1 MRSAASNWLPTP
13 ERRSLPRQL
22 RAGGQ
27 RDAALSAGPVP
38 TSLSLSLFLP
48 RPCNSPPPLLDLD
61 TRGRAETKNRGLSR
75 RKGFLASAS
84 RSGTWWDFTPRC
96 WREEARK
103 KRHESSVIDV
113 TRPLVGGRMG
123 PRMLWFLLLAS
134 LGTSELEEHFD
145 PAKCRYALGM
155 QDRTIP
161 DEALSASS
169 SWHDS
174 TAAKHSRLGLS
185 EGDGAWCP
193 AGPVYPND
201 AEYLEI
207 DLRRLHFLTLVGTQG
222 RHAGGHG
229 KEFARSYRLHYKRDG
244 HHWMP
249 WRDRWNNEVISG
261 NENTDDVVLKD
272 LGPPIIARYVRFYP
286 RSDRVMSVCLRVELY
301 GCVWQDGLQSYTAP
315 LGQVM
320 PLVPEPVYLNDSTY
334 DGSSVSKLHFGGLG
348 QLTDGVV
355 GLDDF
360 TQTKEFRVWPGYD
373 YVGWSKRSS
382 PEGFI
387 KMEFEFD
394 RLRSFTYMKVHCSN
408 MHTRDVR
415 IFEQVDCLFKH
426 SLATA
431 WEPQPVSLQLSVDVR
446 DPSARSVT
454 IPLEGR
460 IGLFVQCHFYFAAE
474 WMLFSEIAFLS
485 NVVDD
490 PSLAV
495 SSQYPAVVAPPHPSG
510 RNLPHSPALGSSLN
524 DKADGTSNLTQADLE
539 GEVKSGQPIAKDD
552 NSNTSILIGC
562 LVVIILL
569 LLVVIFLILWRQYWQ
584 KILGKAQRRISD
596 DDLTVHLSAPND
608 TIVINNTMSSS
619 RHSNRYERILSG
631 ETEYQEPNRA
641 RMKLPDLPHSAENS
655 ACGIDYMEPELAA
668 SQPSFQNNVPHYAE
682 ADIINLQGVTGGNT
696 YAVPAVAVDAL
707 AGKDMAVGEF
717 PRERLIFKEKLGEG
731 QFGEVHLCEVENPQD
746 LPSLEFPFNVRKG
759 RPLLVAV
766 KILRSDA
773 TKNARNDFLKEV
785 KIMSRLKDPNIV
797 RLLGVCVRDDPLCMI
812 TEYMEN
818 GDLNQF
824 LSGHELEDKL
834 GGSPNGRP
842 TISYPTLVHLGAQI
856 ASGMAFLASLNFVH
870 RDLATRNCLV
880 GEGFTIKIADFG
892 MSRNLYAGDYYRIQ
906 GRAVLPIRWMAW
918 ECILMGKFTMASD
931 VWAFGVT
938 LWEILM
944 LCQEQPYS
952 QLTDEAV
959 IENAGEF
966 FRHQGKQV
974 YLCRPPTCPLA
985 VYEMMLRC
993 WAREAKDRPSFQ
1005 HLHCFL
1011 AEDALNMV

>member
-1 MRSAASNWLPTP
+1 
-13 ERRSLPRQL
+13 
-22 RAGGQ
+22 
-27 RDAALSAGPVP
+27 
-38 TSLSLSLFLP
+38 
-48 RPCNSPPPLLDLD
+48 
-61 TRGRAETKNRGLSR
+61 
-75 RKGFLASAS
+75 
-84 RSGTWWDFTPRC
+84 
-96 WREEARK
+96 
-103 KRHESSVIDV
+103 
-113 TRPLVGGRMG
+113 MG
-123 PRMLWFLLLAS
+123 PRMLCLLLLISVGAW
-134 LGTSELEEHFD
+134 ELEEHFD

-169 SWHDS
+169 SWSDS
-174 TAAKHSRLGLS
+174 TAAKHSRLALS

-193 AGPVYPND
+193 ERPVYPND
-201 AEYLEI
+201 AEYLEV

-222 RHAGGHG
+222 RHASGHG

-244 HHWMP
+244 HQWMP
-249 WRDRWNNEVISG
+249 WRDRWGNEVISG

-301 GCVWQDGLQSYTAP
+301 GCVWKDGLQSYTAP

-320 PLVPEPVYLNDSTY
+320 PLVPDPVYLNDSTY

-360 TQTKEFRVWPGYD
+360 TQTKELRVWPGYD
-373 YVGWSKRSS
+373 YVGWSRRSF
-382 PEGFI
+382 PEGFV

-394 RLRSFTYMKVHCSN
+394 QLRSFTYMKVHCSN
-408 MHTRDVR
+408 MYTHGVR
-415 IFEQVDCLFKH
+415 VFHQVDCLFKH

-431 WEPQPVSLQLSVDVR
+431 WEADPLSQQYSVNVG
-446 DPSARSVT
+446 DPSARYFTV
-454 IPLEGR
+454 PLGGR
-460 IGLFVQCHFYFAAE
+460 IGLFVQCHFYFDSE
-474 WMLFSEIAFLS
+474 WMLFSEVAFLS

-490 PSLAV
+490 PSLPV
-495 SSQYPAVVAPPHPSG
+495 SSHYPPMVAPPHPSG
-510 RNLPHSPALGSSLN
+510 RNVPISPALDSSLS
-524 DKADGTSNLTQADLE
+524 DKADVTSNLTQADLE
-539 GEVKSGQPIAKDD
+539 GEAKSGQPIAKDD
-552 NSNTSILIGC
+552 SSNTSILIGC

-608 TIVINNTMSSS
+608 TIVINNTMGSN

-641 RMKLPDLPHSAENS
+641 RMKLPDLPHSVENS
-655 ACGIDYMEPELAA
+655 ACGIDYTEPELAA
-668 SQPSFQNNVPHYAE
+668 SQPSFQNSVPHYAE

-834 GGSPNGRP
+834 GSSPSGRP

-966 FRHQGKQV
+966 FRHQGKQI
-974 YLCRPPTCPLA
+974 YLCRPPACPLA

-993 WAREAKDRPSFQ
+993 WTREAKDRPLFQ

>member
-1 MRSAASNWLPTP
+1 
-13 ERRSLPRQL
+13 
-22 RAGGQ
+22 
-27 RDAALSAGPVP
+27 
-38 TSLSLSLFLP
+38 
-48 RPCNSPPPLLDLD
+48 
-61 TRGRAETKNRGLSR
+61 
-75 RKGFLASAS
+75 
-84 RSGTWWDFTPRC
+84 
-96 WREEARK
+96 
-103 KRHESSVIDV
+103 
-113 TRPLVGGRMG
+113 MG
-123 PRMLWFLLLAS
+123 PRTLCLLLLISVGA
-134 LGTSELEEHFD
+134 SELEEHFD

-169 SWHDS
+169 SWSDS
-174 TAAKHSRLGLS
+174 TAAKHSRLALS
-185 EGDGAWCP
+185 DGDGAWCP
-193 AGPVYPND
+193 ERPVYPND
-201 AEYLEI
+201 AEYLEV

-222 RHAGGHG
+222 RHASGHG

-244 HHWMP
+244 HQWMP
-249 WRDRWNNEVISG
+249 WRDRWGNEVISG

-301 GCVWQDGLQSYTAP
+301 GCVWKDGLQSYTAP

-320 PLVPEPVYLNDSTY
+320 PLVPDPVYLNDSTY

-360 TQTKEFRVWPGYD
+360 TQTKELRVWPGYD
-373 YVGWSKRSS
+373 YVGWSRRSF
-382 PEGFI
+382 PEGFV

-394 RLRSFTYMKVHCSN
+394 QLRSFTYMKVHCSN
-408 MHTRDVR
+408 MYTHGVR
-415 IFEQVDCLFKH
+415 VFHQVDCLFKH

-431 WEPQPVSLQLSVDVR
+431 WEADPVSQQYSVNVG
-446 DPSARSVT
+446 DPSARYFTV
-454 IPLEGR
+454 PLGGR
-460 IGLFVQCHFYFAAE
+460 IGLFVQCHFYFDSE
-474 WMLFSEIAFLS
+474 WMLFSEVAFLS

-490 PSLAV
+490 PSLPV
-495 SSQYPAVVAPPHPSG
+495 SSHYPPMVAPPHPSG
-510 RNLPHSPALGSSLN
+510 RNLPISPALDSSLS
-524 DKADGTSNLTQADLE
+524 DKADVTSNLTQADLE
-539 GEVKSGQPIAKDD
+539 GEAKSGQPIAKDD
-552 NSNTSILIGC
+552 SSNTSILIGC

-608 TIVINNTMSSS
+608 TIVINNTMGSN

-641 RMKLPDLPHSAENS
+641 RMKLPDLPHSVENS
-655 ACGIDYMEPELAA
+655 ACGIDYTEPELAA
-668 SQPSFQNNVPHYAE
+668 SQPIFQNSVPHYAE

-746 LPSLEFPFNVRKG
+746 LLSLEFPFNVRKG

-824 LSGHELEDKL
+824 LSGHELEDKM
-834 GGSPNGRP
+834 GGSPSGRP

-966 FRHQGKQV
+966 FRHQGKQI
-974 YLCRPPTCPLA
+974 YLCRPPACPLA

-993 WAREAKDRPSFQ
+993 WTREAKDRPLFQ

>member
-1 MRSAASNWLPTP
+1 LQVCIWGLH
-13 ERRSLPRQL
+13 SL
-22 RAGGQ
+22 
-27 RDAALSAGPVP
+27 
-38 TSLSLSLFLP
+38 T
-48 RPCNSPPPLLDLD
+48 
-61 TRGRAETKNRGLSR
+61 ET
-75 RKGFLASAS
+75 
-84 RSGTWWDFTPRC
+84 
-96 WREEARK
+96 
-103 KRHESSVIDV
+103 
-113 TRPLVGGRMG
+113 
-123 PRMLWFLLLAS
+123 
-134 LGTSELEEHFD
+134 
-145 PAKCRYALGM
+145 KCRYALGM
-155 QDRTIP
+155 QDRAIP

-174 TAAKHSRLGLS
+174 TGLSHFLLSRLGLS

-207 DLRRLHFLTLVGTQG
+207 DLRQLHFLTLVGTQG

-244 HHWMP
+244 HHWMS
-249 WRDRWNNEVISG
+249 WRDRWGNEVISG
-261 NENTDDVVLKD
+261 NENTNEVVLKD
-272 LGPPIIARYVRFYP
+272 LGPPIIARYIRFYP

-301 GCVWQDGLQSYTAP
+301 GCVWKGELSFPHPVFP
-315 LGQVM
+315 L
-320 PLVPEPVYLNDSTY
+320 
-334 DGSSVSKLHFGGLG
+334 F
-348 QLTDGVV
+348 LTDGVV

-373 YVGWSKRSS
+373 YVGWSKISF
-382 PEGFI
+382 PDGFI

-408 MHTRDVR
+408 MHTRGVG

-431 WEPQPVSLQLSVDVR
+431 WEPVPVSRQLSVDVR

-454 IPLEGR
+454 IPLDGR

-485 NVVDD
+485 
-490 PSLAV
+490 SEL
-495 SSQYPAVVAPPHPSG
+495 
-510 RNLPHSPALGSSLN
+510 
-524 DKADGTSNLTQADLE
+524 DLE

-608 TIVINNTMSSS
+608 TIVINNTMSSN

-655 ACGIDYMEPELAA
+655 ACGIDYMQPELAA

-707 AGKDMAVGEF
+707 AGKDMALGEF

-834 GGSPNGRP
+834 GGSPGG
-842 TISYPTLVHLGAQI
+842 SYPTLVHLGAQI

-974 YLCRPPTCPLA
+974 YLSRPPTCPLA

-1011 AEDALNMV
+1011 EAVLSNVALFILL

>member
-1 MRSAASNWLPTP
+1 
-13 ERRSLPRQL
+13 
-22 RAGGQ
+22 
-27 RDAALSAGPVP
+27 
-38 TSLSLSLFLP
+38 
-48 RPCNSPPPLLDLD
+48 
-61 TRGRAETKNRGLSR
+61 
-75 RKGFLASAS
+75 
-84 RSGTWWDFTPRC
+84 
-96 WREEARK
+96 
-103 KRHESSVIDV
+103 
-113 TRPLVGGRMG
+113 MG

-485 NVVDD
+485 
-490 PSLAV
+490 SE
-495 SSQYPAVVAPPHPSG
+495 
-510 RNLPHSPALGSSLN
+510 LGLGPRS
-524 DKADGTSNLTQADLE
+524 
-539 GEVKSGQPIAKDD
+539 
-552 NSNTSILIGC
+552 
-562 LVVIILL
+562 LL
-569 LLVVIFLILWRQYWQ
+569 LSNPAYHLLLATY
-584 KILGKAQRRISD
+584 AQPMGRPAFPPPSQ
-596 DDLTVHLSAPND
+596 VKP
-608 TIVINNTMSSS
+608 INTN
-619 RHSNRYERILSG
+619 
-631 ETEYQEPNRA
+631 
-641 RMKLPDLPHSAENS
+641 

-731 QFGEVHLCEVENPQD
+731 QFGEVHLCEVENLQD

>member
-1 MRSAASNWLPTP
+1 
-13 ERRSLPRQL
+13 
-22 RAGGQ
+22 
-27 RDAALSAGPVP
+27 
-38 TSLSLSLFLP
+38 
-48 RPCNSPPPLLDLD
+48 
-61 TRGRAETKNRGLSR
+61 
-75 RKGFLASAS
+75 
-84 RSGTWWDFTPRC
+84 
-96 WREEARK
+96 
-103 KRHESSVIDV
+103 
-113 TRPLVGGRMG
+113 MG
-123 PRMLWFLLLAS
+123 PRTLCLLLLISVGA
-134 LGTSELEEHFD
+134 SELEEHFD

-169 SWHDS
+169 SWSDS
-174 TAAKHSRLGLS
+174 TAAKHSRLALS
-185 EGDGAWCP
+185 DGDGAWCP
-193 AGPVYPND
+193 ERPVYPND
-201 AEYLEI
+201 AEYLEV

-222 RHAGGHG
+222 RHASGHG

-244 HHWMP
+244 HQWMP
-249 WRDRWNNEVISG
+249 WRDRWGNEVISG

-301 GCVWQDGLQSYTAP
+301 GCVWKDGLQSYTAP

-320 PLVPEPVYLNDSTY
+320 PLVPDPVYLNDSTY

-360 TQTKEFRVWPGYD
+360 TQTKELRVWPGYD
-373 YVGWSKRSS
+373 YVGWSRRSF
-382 PEGFI
+382 PEGFV

-394 RLRSFTYMKVHCSN
+394 QLRSFTYMKVHCSN
-408 MHTRDVR
+408 MYTHGVR
-415 IFEQVDCLFKH
+415 VFHQVDCLFKH

-431 WEPQPVSLQLSVDVR
+431 WEADPVSQQYSVNVG
-446 DPSARSVT
+446 DPSARYFTV
-454 IPLEGR
+454 PLGGR
-460 IGLFVQCHFYFAAE
+460 IGLFVQCHFYFDSE
-474 WMLFSEIAFLS
+474 WMLFSEVAFLS

-490 PSLAV
+490 PSLPV
-495 SSQYPAVVAPPHPSG
+495 SSHYPPMVAPPHPSG
-510 RNLPHSPALGSSLN
+510 RNLPISPALDSSLS
-524 DKADGTSNLTQADLE
+524 DKADVTSNLTQADLE
-539 GEVKSGQPIAKDD
+539 GEAKSGQPIAKDD
-552 NSNTSILIGC
+552 SSNTSILIGC

-608 TIVINNTMSSS
+608 TIVINNTMGSN

-641 RMKLPDLPHSAENS
+641 RMKLPDLPHNVENS
-655 ACGIDYMEPELAA
+655 ACGIDYTEPELAA
-668 SQPSFQNNVPHYAE
+668 SQPIFQNSVPHYAE

-746 LPSLEFPFNVRKG
+746 LLSLEFPFNVRKG

-834 GGSPNGRP
+834 GGSPSGRP

-966 FRHQGKQV
+966 FRHQGKQI
-974 YLCRPPTCPLA
+974 YLCRPPACPLA

-993 WAREAKDRPSFQ
+993 WTREAKDRPLFQ

>member
-1 MRSAASNWLPTP
+1 
-13 ERRSLPRQL
+13 
-22 RAGGQ
+22 
-27 RDAALSAGPVP
+27 
-38 TSLSLSLFLP
+38 
-48 RPCNSPPPLLDLD
+48 
-61 TRGRAETKNRGLSR
+61 
-75 RKGFLASAS
+75 
-84 RSGTWWDFTPRC
+84 
-96 WREEARK
+96 
-103 KRHESSVIDV
+103 
-113 TRPLVGGRMG
+113 MG
-123 PRMLWFLLLAS
+123 PTVLCLLLLAS
-134 LGTSELEEHFD
+134 VGASELEEHFD

-169 SWHDS
+169 SWSDS
-174 TAAKHSRLGLS
+174 TAAKHSRLALND
-185 EGDGAWCP
+185 GDGAWCP

-222 RHAGGHG
+222 RHASGHG
-229 KEFARSYRLHYKRDG
+229 KEFARTYRLHYSRDG
-244 HHWMP
+244 HRWMP
-249 WRDRWNNEVISG
+249 WHDRWGNEVISG
-261 NENTDDVVLKD
+261 NENTEHVVLKD

-286 RSDRVMSVCLRVELY
+286 RADRVMSVCLRVELY
-301 GCVWQDGLQSYTAP
+301 GCVWRDGLQSYTAP
-315 LGQVM
+315 PGQIM
-320 PLVPEPVYLNDSTY
+320 PLIPEPAYLNDSTY
-334 DGSSVSKLHFGGLG
+334 DGHRVSKLHFGGLG

-360 TQTKEFRVWPGYD
+360 TQTKELRVWPGYD
-373 YVGWSKRSS
+373 YVGWENSS
-382 PEGFI
+382 FPGGFVE
-387 KMEFEFD
+387 MEFEFD
-394 RLRSFTYMKVHCSN
+394 QLRAFTYMKVHCNN
-408 MHTRDVR
+408 MHTHGVSVFR
-415 IFEQVDCLFKH
+415 QVDCLFKR

-431 WEPQPVSLQLSVDVR
+431 WEPQPVSKQLAVDVR
-446 DPSARSVT
+446 DPSARSLTV
-454 IPLEGR
+454 PLEGR
-460 IGLFVQCHFYFAAE
+460 LGLFVQCHFHFAGE
-474 WMLFSEIAFLS
+474 WMLFSEIAFRSDIVEDPFLS
-485 NVVDD
+485 TSTRRL
-490 PSLAV
+490 P
-495 SSQYPAVVAPPHPSG
+495 VVAPPYPSG
-510 RNLPHSPALGSSLN
+510 RDTPLSPALGSELN
-524 DKADGTSNLTQADLE
+524 ERAGVNSNLTLQDPE
-539 GEVKSGQPIAKDD
+539 NQGEPKTGQPIAIDD

-562 LVVIILL
+562 LVAIILL

-596 DDLTVHLSAPND
+596 DDLTVHLSAPSD
-608 TIVINNTMSSS
+608 TIVINNTMGSH
-619 RHSNRYERILSG
+619 RHSNRYERIHSG

-655 ACGIDYMEPELAA
+655 ALLLSNPAYHLFLATYAQPMGRPVFPPPNWVKPINTNACGADYMEPESSG
-668 SQPSFQNNVPHYAE
+668 SQPGFQNNVPHYAE

-707 AGKDMAVGEF
+707 TGKDMALGEF
-717 PRERLIFKEKLGEG
+717 PRERLVFKEKLGEG

-797 RLLGVCVRDDPLCMI
+797 RLLGVCVQDDPLCMI

-834 GGSPNGRP
+834 GGSPSGKP
-842 TISYPTLVHLGAQI
+842 TISYSTLVHVGAQI

-918 ECILMGKFTMASD
+918 ECILMGKFTTASD

-938 LWEILM
+938 LWEVLM

-974 YLCRPPTCPLA
+974 YLSRPPACPLA
-985 VYEMMLRC
+985 VYEVMLRC

-1011 AEDALNMV
+1011 VEDALNMV

>member
-1 MRSAASNWLPTP
+1 
-13 ERRSLPRQL
+13 
-22 RAGGQ
+22 
-27 RDAALSAGPVP
+27 
-38 TSLSLSLFLP
+38 
-48 RPCNSPPPLLDLD
+48 
-61 TRGRAETKNRGLSR
+61 
-75 RKGFLASAS
+75 
-84 RSGTWWDFTPRC
+84 
-96 WREEARK
+96 
-103 KRHESSVIDV
+103 
-113 TRPLVGGRMG
+113 MG
-123 PRMLWFLLLAS
+123 PRTLCLLLLISVGA
-134 LGTSELEEHFD
+134 SELEEHFD

-169 SWHDS
+169 SWSDS
-174 TAAKHSRLGLS
+174 TAAKHSRLALS

-193 AGPVYPND
+193 ERPVYPND
-201 AEYLEI
+201 AEYLEV

-222 RHAGGHG
+222 RHASGHG

-244 HHWMP
+244 HQWMP
-249 WRDRWNNEVISG
+249 WRDRWGNEVISG

-272 LGPPIIARYVRFYP
+272 LGPPIIARYIRFYP

-301 GCVWQDGLQSYTAP
+301 GCVWKDGLQSYTAP
-315 LGQVM
+315 LGEVM
-320 PLVPEPVYLNDSTY
+320 PLVPDPVYLNDSTY

-360 TQTKEFRVWPGYD
+360 TQTKELRVWPGYD
-373 YVGWSKRSS
+373 YVGWSRRSF
-382 PEGFI
+382 PDGFV

-394 RLRSFTYMKVHCSN
+394 QLRSFTYMKVHCSN
-408 MHTRDVR
+408 MYTHGVR
-415 IFEQVDCLFKH
+415 VFHQVDCLFKH

-431 WEPQPVSLQLSVDVR
+431 WEADPLSQQYSVNVG
-446 DPSARSVT
+446 DPSARYFTV
-454 IPLEGR
+454 PLGGR
-460 IGLFVQCHFYFAAE
+460 IGLFVQCHFYFDSE
-474 WMLFSEIAFLS
+474 WMLFSEVAFLS

-490 PSLAV
+490 PSLPV
-495 SSQYPAVVAPPHPSG
+495 SSHYPPVVAPPHPSG
-510 RNLPHSPALGSSLN
+510 PSFSIFLPLS
-524 DKADGTSNLTQADLE
+524 DLE
-539 GEVKSGQPIAKDD
+539 GEAKSGQPIAKDD
-552 NSNTSILIGC
+552 SSNTSILIGC

-608 TIVINNTMSSS
+608 TIVINN
-619 RHSNRYERILSG
+619 R
-631 ETEYQEPNRA
+631 P
-641 RMKLPDLPHSAENS
+641 LPHHHHHHHPTSPTPSLPPSLPLLPTALLLSNPAYHLLLATYAQPMGRPAFPPPS
-655 ACGIDYMEPELAA
+655 QVKPINTNACGIDYTEPELAA
-668 SQPSFQNNVPHYAE
+668 NQPSFQNSVPHYAE

-834 GGSPNGRP
+834 GGSPSGRP

-974 YLCRPPTCPLA
+974 YLCRPPACPLA

-993 WAREAKDRPSFQ
+993 WAREAKDRPLFQ